1 MERCHSDIS
10 YRLRLQRLLQDIC
23 AQAPEDAIGHLLTLL
38 NKEDGPWPFGDLI
51 RSYQSLWKALP
62 VAVRDGS
69 DSKWNT
75 TIDLLKLRLKY
86 FAPHMEDLLHHKSLR
101 PALIDTEA
109 NQEVSHAVLY
119 EFVKHFDLGLAC
131 SANRKPRVMVI
142 LPNGPLLALAVLA
155 VANRYT
161 LVPMARAVTAEQ
173 LKMDIKAVEADAV
186 LMLEADVQKFR
197 IESEIATFIV
207 KPQDNLTFRVSRWND
222 AGSSTVSTIARVRPN
237 GPDDLAVILF
247 TSGTSGTKKLVPITT
262 FNLLASIIFTMD
274 SLGLRDTSSCL
285 NMMPLH
291 HV

>member
-1 MERCHSDIS
+1 M
-10 YRLRLQRLLQDIC
+10 
-23 AQAPEDAIGHLLTLL
+23 PE
-38 NKEDGPWPFGDLI
+38 
-51 RSYQSLWKALP
+51 
-62 VAVRDGS
+62 AVRDGS

-75 TIDLLKLRLKY
+75 TIDLLKLRLKH
-86 FAPHMEDLLHHKSLR
+86 FAPNMEDLLHHKSLR

-109 NQEVSHAVLY
+109 NQEISHAVLHG
-119 EFVKHFDLGLAC
+119 FVKQFDLGLAC
-131 SANRKPRVMVI
+131 SASRKPRVMVI

-186 LMLEADVQKFR
+186 LMLEEDVQKFQ
-197 IESEIATFIV
+197 IESEITIFIV
-207 KPQDNLTFRVSRWND
+207 KSEDNLTFRVSRWND
-222 AGSSTVSTIARVRPN
+222 AGSSTIARVRPN
-237 GPDDLAVILF
+237 GPDDFAVILF

-262 FNLLASIIFTMD
+262 FNLLASIIFTTD